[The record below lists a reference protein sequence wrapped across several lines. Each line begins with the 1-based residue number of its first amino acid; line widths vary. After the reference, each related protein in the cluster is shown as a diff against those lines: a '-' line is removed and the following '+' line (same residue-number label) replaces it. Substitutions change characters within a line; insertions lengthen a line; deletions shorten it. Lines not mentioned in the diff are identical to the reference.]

1 MKKTSLIDKLHRFF
15 DKKRK
20 RQEAKRDQLKVLLKK
35 LKKQEAKLREKMEKS
50 SESTR
55 KAHVER
61 QLQVLHDQR
70 KKGISLYRELNK
82 SIKQAS
88 DAETH

>member
-35 LKKQEAKLREKMEKS
+35 LKKQEAKLREKMENS
-50 SESTR
+50 SGSTR

-70 KKGISLYRELNK
+70 KKGIALYRALNN

-88 DAETH
+88 DAETN